1 MTSPIQYEQYR
12 GGEHKSAE
20 PAIDGMSFTALNALA
35 ATLRHQHDIRS
46 SDEGDRLVLTNKNV
60 DDDNPIALTARQ
72 LAYIL
77 GQPAAPELQPK
88 TPEQHRSDTLAAF
101 QAVAAQY
108 PADAFA
114 ALCPRVAALE
124 EPQSHWSL
132 WPKPRP
138 KPAPDL
144 PNKIRTVIEVSGI
157 TYEVA
162 TYYVPGSSMVE
173 RVDVRYDQAHIS
185 LVYGGDGGI
194 SSVEAFNVIPTRS
207 GTNEPYYNQ
216 FNAVRAARTGKRADI
231 PATTAILN
239 HDIARKRSGD
249 IRIAIGYEPSLSFRQ
264 HAPNKYSAIL
274 IATTYDAAS
283 NTFVLEYRKK
293 HHTIP
298 AETAVQ
304 MLDELLSILPIDPL
318 RENGL
323 PNAHDLR

>member
-1 MTSPIQYEQYR
+1 MNNI
-12 GGEHKSAE
+12 GVGEHKSAE
-20 PAIDGMSFTALNALA
+20 PAIDGMSFTTLNALA

-144 PNKIRTVIEVSGI
+144 PNYIRSAIEVSGI
-157 TYEVA
+157 AYEVDM
-162 TYYVPGSSMVE
+162 YYVPGSNVVE
-173 RVDVRYDQAHIS
+173 RVKVRYGQALIS
-185 LVYGGDGGI
+185 LTYSGDGGI
-194 SSVEAFNVIPTRS
+194 SGVTALNVIPTRS
-207 GTNEPYYNQ
+207 DTNVPYYNQ
-216 FNAVRAARTGKRADI
+216 FNALRAARTGKRAEI
-231 PATTAILN
+231 PATVAVFDN
-239 HDIARKRSGD
+239 DIIRKRSGD
-249 IRIAIGYEPSLSFRQ
+249 IGIAIGYEPSLSFWQ
-264 HAPNKYSAIL
+264 HAPNKYSAIP
-274 IATTYDAAS
+274 ITTTYNAAS
-283 NTFVLEYRKK
+283 NTFVLKYRKK

-304 MLDELLSILPIDPL
+304 MLDELLSVLPIDPVL
-318 RENGL
+318 ENGL
-323 PNAHDLR
+323 SKAHDLR